1 MNIQEYS
8 CLTGCCY
15 AGGMCLL
22 VFALQQHETLP
33 LIVAGNRDEFHARP
47 SQAAHWW
54 PDKPQVL
61 GGRDLQ
67 AGGTWLAAHRGG
79 RVAAV
84 TNYRDARREPAGLRS
99 RGHLVTGFLDA
110 GGSVTDYL
118 ESIDGDA
125 YAGFNLLV
133 SDGRS
138 AAYLSNRGGG
148 LRDLPPGIYGLS
160 NATLDD
166 PWTKVTRT
174 KARLAELLDDDKVN
188 ASSLMRLLGDREKA
202 SAGEVETNGLSF
214 EMAHALTA
222 PFIVHPEYG
231 TRCSTVLTIDAAGCV
246 SFLERRFDPNG
257 GQAGDSKYRF
267 ASAERA

>member
-1 MNIQEYS
+1 
-8 CLTGCCY
+8 
-15 AGGMCLL
+15 MCLL
-22 VFALQQHETLP
+22 VIALKQHETLP

-79 RVAAV
+79 RFAAV
-84 TNYRDARREPAGLRS
+84 TNYRDAQRESAGLRS

-118 ESIDGDA
+118 DTIDGAA

-133 SDGRS
+133 SDGRT

-148 LRDLPPGIYGLS
+148 LRELPPGIYGLS

-174 KARLAELLDDDKVN
+174 KSGLSELLEDDNVN
-188 ASSLMRLLGDREKA
+188 ETSLMRLLGDREKA
-202 SAGEVETNGLSF
+202 SADEVETNGLSF

-222 PFIVHPEYG
+222 PFIVHPVYG
-231 TRCSTVLTIDAAGCV
+231 TRCSTVLTNDDAGRVA
-246 SFLERRFDPNG
+246 FLERRFDADG
-257 GQAGDSKYRF
+257 RQAGESRF
-267 ASAERA
+267 AFESAQGV